1 MKNMPNNEKD
11 EGQLVQANWV
21 TSASNTFSPV
31 LPCPHS
37 SLSSPSHPLTLPPP
51 PKKENQKK
59 VFKILFIISHVH
71 LWILFLVTN
80 CNFRRLGI
88 NKQGNFD
95 SFLRI
100 AP

>member
-1 MKNMPNNEKD
+1 MKDM
-11 EGQLVQANWV
+11 VQANWV

-37 SLSSPSHPLTLPPP
+37 SLSSPSHPLTLPPLP
-51 PKKENQKK
+51 PQKKENQKK

-95 SFLRI
+95 SFLPI